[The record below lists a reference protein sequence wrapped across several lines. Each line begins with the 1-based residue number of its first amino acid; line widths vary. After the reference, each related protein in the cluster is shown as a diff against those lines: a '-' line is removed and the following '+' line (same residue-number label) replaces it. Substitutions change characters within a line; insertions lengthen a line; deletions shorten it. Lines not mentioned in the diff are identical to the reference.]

1 MTYLKLTKI
10 TKNIIFVIVFIFFST
25 LQVQCVEKFNKANK
39 IADYFSGIV
48 LLNQNNYNES
58 FQYLRKLDGLENVH
72 ASYSL
77 KYLYS
82 LINSGNFYQAFD
94 YSKKLE
100 KQKKSSFESNL
111 IIGIYYL
118 KNSKFNE
125 SKKYFLKAKQKK
137 PRLILI
143 II

>member
-1 MTYLKLTKI
+1 MIYFKLNKI
-10 TKNIIFVIVFIFFST
+10 TKNTIFVIVFVFFFT
-25 LQVQCVEKFNKANK
+25 FQALCVEKFNKANK

-48 LLNQNNYNES
+48 LLNQDKYNES

-82 LINSGNFYQAFD
+82 LINSGNFYQAFV

-100 KQKKSSFESNL
+100 KQKESSFESNL

-118 KNSKFNE
+118 KKSKFNE
-125 SKKYFLKAKQKK
+125 SKKYFL
-137 PRLILI
+137 
-143 II
+143 